1 VLANVVRLEA
11 IFTGRTVLR
20 IPFFQRS
27 YVWEKDQWE
36 RLIEDLKGLHAEI
49 QLGGNPRKFMGA
61 LIMKMRH
68 VATGEG
74 RGLERELVDG
84 QQRITTL
91 VVMMKALAQRQGLM
105 DEFDRSFKDGSGN
118 LVVQHNLNDRDD
130 FAATLDYD
138 GGELPEGGRITEL
151 FKFMMGNEELVNFD
165 WNVMFDHLDFVAI
178 DLSETE
184 DEQEIFDAINSLGVR
199 LTTSELLKNYL
210 YERNQEAFYRNTWMI
225 EFEAEDRVGFW
236 NMEFTAGRV
245 TRTVQDVFFHA
256 FLQVKTNDAST
267 EVSSVHREKYSRVS
281 GLFQS
286 FRSFIETYEIDKPS
300 LVGEIVQMAAK
311 FRSSFDPDV
320 LSRSISKDPGMERM
334 NVIVF
339 GLENSTVIPYLLYV
353 LDKAE
358 GQEIPKI
365 CGYLEAFLC
374 RRLICKSESN
384 NYNKL
389 FTRELIGNEILT
401 VASLSEFINNPNKT
415 SSVNR
420 MPSELEYRTAWD
432 ENKLQ
437 NKFARG
443 VLYLLET
450 ATCSGNV
457 SLNGLASY
465 TLEHVMP
472 KKWSNHWTA
481 PSGNWN
487 EESRKLK
494 LMTLGNLTL
503 LTEKLNKQIRDYDWN
518 RKLEG
523 EGRKKGLRVCSSG
536 IEIMNDYLQLSDWDE
551 EVIIRRANELHDKSL
566 LVWSINPLES

>member
-1 VLANVVRLEA
+1 MVRLDA
-11 IFTGRTVLR
+11 IFTGRTVLK

-27 YVWEKDQWE
+27 YVWEKDQWD
-36 RLIEDLKGLHAEI
+36 RLLEDLNGLHSEVDS
-49 QLGGNPRKFMGA
+49 GGNPRKFMGA
-61 LIMKMRH
+61 LILKQRQ
-68 VATGEG
+68 VATGQG

-91 VVMMKALAQRQGLM
+91 VVMMKALAQRKGLM
-105 DEFDRSFKDGSGN
+105 VQFDRAFKDDSGN
-118 LVVQHNLNDRDD
+118 LVVEHNLNDKDD
-130 FAATLDYD
+130 FTATLNYT
-138 GGELPEGGRITEL
+138 GGALPEGGRITEL
-151 FKFMMGNEELVNFD
+151 FKYMMEHEDLANFD
-165 WNVMFDHLDFVAI
+165 WHVMFDHLDFVSI
-178 DLSETE
+178 DLSEAE

-210 YERNQEAFYRNTWMI
+210 YERNQEDFYRNTWMT
-225 EFEAEDRVGFW
+225 EFEVEDHVGFW
-236 NMEFTAGRV
+236 NLEFTSGRV

-256 FLQVKTNDAST
+256 FLQVKTHDDSKD
-267 EVSSVHREKYSRVS
+267 VSPAHREKYSRVS

-286 FRSFIETYEIDKPS
+286 FRSFIETYNIDKPG
-300 LVGEIVQMAAK
+300 LVEEIVQMAAK
-311 FRSSFDPDV
+311 FRSNFDPDV
-320 LSRSISKDPGMERM
+320 LSRSIAKEPGMERM

-353 LDKAE
+353 LNNAE
-358 GQEIPKI
+358 DREIPKI

-389 FTRELIGNEILT
+389 FTRELIGNKVLT
-401 VASLSEFINNPNKT
+401 VASLSEFINNQNKT

-420 MPSELEYRTAWD
+420 MPGELEYQTAWG

-457 SLNGLASY
+457 SLNGLSSY

-472 KKWSNHWTA
+472 KKWSNHWTG
-481 PSGNWN
+481 PTGNWD

-503 LTEKLNKQIRDYDWN
+503 LTEKLNKEIRDYDWT

-523 EGRKKGLRVCSSG
+523 DGRKKGLRACSSG
-536 IEIMNDYLQLSDWDE
+536 IEIMSDYLQLTNWDE
-551 EVIIRRANELHDKSL
+551 EVIIRRSKELHDKSL
-566 LVWSINPLES
+566 SVWSMNPLEL

>member
-1 VLANVVRLEA
+1 MEANVVKLDA

-27 YVWEKDQWE
+27 YVWKEDQWE
-36 RLIEDLKGLHAEI
+36 RLIEDLKGLHSEI
-49 QLGGNPRKFMGA
+49 QAGRNPRKFMGA
-61 LIMKMRH
+61 LILKQRQ
-68 VATGEG
+68 VPTGQG
-74 RGLERELVDG
+74 FGLERELVDG

-91 VVMMKALAQRQGLM
+91 VVMMKALAHRQGLM
-105 DEFDRSFKDGSGN
+105 GSFDRAFKDESGN
-118 LVVQHNLNDRDD
+118 LLVQHNLNDKDD
-130 FAATLDYD
+130 FKNTLNYGSGD
-138 GGELPEGGRITEL
+138 LPEGGRITEL
-151 FKFMMGNEELVNFD
+151 FKFMMGNEDLENFD
-165 WNVMFDHLDFVAI
+165 WNVIFYHLDFVSI
-178 DLSETE
+178 DLSDSE

-210 YERNQEAFYRNTWMI
+210 YERNQEEFYRSTWMN
-225 EFEAEDRVGFW
+225 EFEVEDHVGFW
-236 NMEFTAGRV
+236 NLEFTAGRV

-256 FLQVKTNDAST
+256 FLQVKANEATR
-267 EVSSVHREKYSRVS
+267 EVNSVHRDKYSRVS

-286 FRSFIETYEIDKPS
+286 FRSFIETYDVDKPD

-353 LDKAE
+353 LDNAE
-358 GQEIPKI
+358 DLEIPKI

-401 VASLSEFINNPNKT
+401 AASLSEFINNPNKT

-420 MPSELEYRTAWD
+420 MPGELEYRTAWD

-472 KKWSNHWTA
+472 KKWSNHWMA

-503 LTEKLNKQIRDYDWN
+503 LTEKLNKRIRDYNWT

-536 IEIMNDYLQLSDWDE
+536 IEIMSNYLQLSDWDE

-566 LVWSINPLES
+566 SVWSINPLES